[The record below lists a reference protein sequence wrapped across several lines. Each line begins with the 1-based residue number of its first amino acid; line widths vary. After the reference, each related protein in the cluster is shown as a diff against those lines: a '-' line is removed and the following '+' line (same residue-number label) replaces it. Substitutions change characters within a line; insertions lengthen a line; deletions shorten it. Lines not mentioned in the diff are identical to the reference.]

1 MSGVVNDPIRVARAL
16 AALLLAAL
24 LLHPAGSPP
33 ASAAGGSGLSRDARA
48 ALDKLY
54 RRNPAARDL
63 GNRARA
69 VLVFPRMLKAGFM
82 FGGQIGEGALLKGDT
97 TAGYYN
103 SVAAS
108 YGFQAGAQVFGYALF
123 FMNDGALRF
132 LDRSGGFELGVGPSV
147 VVLDEGFGKSYT
159 SSTLTQD
166 IYALIFDQT
175 GAMAG
180 AGIQGSKITRISK

>member
-1 MSGVVNDPIRVARAL
+1 MKTPIRSSRPL
-16 AALLLAAL
+16 TALLLAGL
-24 LLHPAGSPP
+24 TLGPAGVPP
-33 ASAAGGSGLSRDARA
+33 ASAAGDTSLSRDARA
-48 ALDKLY
+48 ALEQLY
-54 RRNPAARDL
+54 RKNPTARDL
-63 GNRARA
+63 GTRAKA

-82 FGGQIGEGALLKGDT
+82 FGGQIGEGALLRGDR

-108 YGFQAGAQVFGYALF
+108 YGFQAGAQVFGYVLF
-123 FMNDGALRF
+123 FMNEGALGY
-132 LDRSGGFELGVGPSV
+132 LDRSGGLELGVGPSV
-147 VVLDEGFGKSYT
+147 VVVDEGFAKTYT

-166 IYALIFDQT
+166 IYAVIFDQM

>member
-1 MSGVVNDPIRVARAL
+1 MTTPPGLARTL
-16 AALLLAAL
+16 AALLLAGL
-24 LLHPAGSPP
+24 LFDPMGLTP
-33 ASAAGGSGLSRDARA
+33 ASAASGASLSRDARA
-48 ALDKLY
+48 VLEQLY
-54 RRNPAARDL
+54 RKNPAAKDL
-63 GNRARA
+63 GARARA
-69 VLVFPRMLKAGFM
+69 VLVFPRMVKAGFM
-82 FGGQIGEGALLKGDT
+82 FGGQIGEGALLKGGR

-123 FMNDGALRF
+123 FMNEGALAY

-147 VVLDEGFGKSYT
+147 VVVDEGFAKSYT

-166 IYALIFDQT
+166 IYAVIFDQM